1 LTEYDENGI
10 VHDYTTS
17 YIRGVLKPDSG
28 IYAELQKCAE
38 ENDIPIVEPETAAF
52 LRVFTKALRPRKVL
66 EIGCA
71 IGYSAII
78 ISEGLADGGHITT
91 VDYLPGMVEI
101 ANENFKRAG
110 AADRI
115 TAVAADAKE
124 LLPSLDGDGSYDMI
138 FLDGP
143 KSHYIHM
150 LDDCVRLLRIGG
162 ALVADNTLYKGMT
175 PDPAHVVRRKI
186 TIVKRLRRFI
196 EEINARPDLD
206 TCVLSVGDG
215 VTVSIKKESL
225 PQT

>member
-1 LTEYDENGI
+1 MIEYDENGI

-17 YIRGVLKPDSG
+17 YIRSVLKPDSG
-28 IYAELQKCAE
+28 IYADMQKCAA

-52 LRVFTKALRPRKVL
+52 LRVFTKTARPKKVL

-71 IGYSAII
+71 IGYSAMI
-78 ISEGLADGGHITT
+78 ISEGLAEGGHITT

-101 ANENFKRAG
+101 ANENFKKAG
-110 AADRI
+110 VSDKI

-124 LLPSLDGDGSYDMI
+124 LLPTLREDGEYDII

-150 LDDCVRLLRIGG
+150 LDDCVRLLKKGG
-162 ALVADNTLYKGMT
+162 ALIADNTLYKGMT

-186 TIVKRLRRFI
+186 TIVKRLRKFI
-196 EEINARPDLD
+196 EEINSRDDLD

-215 VTVSIKKESL
+215 VTISVKK
-225 PQT
+225 